1 MGSRTPKGKGQI
13 LGVVWPFESIG
24 SLAAVY
30 TKTAEPTEML
40 LGGGLF
46 AWAQGTVYYMRLR
59 FQHGSGQFRG
69 VVWSIQKH
77 WQSLLQSLL
86 QNGSL
91 GFNNSVQQKE

>member
-40 LGGGLF
+40 LGGGVICMGPRNCVLYEVEIPAREWAISGGCLVHSKALAVSAAVF
-46 AWAQGTVYYMRLR
+46 AAKRITR
-59 FQHGSGQFRG
+59 FQ
-69 VVWSIQKH
+69 
-77 WQSLLQSLL
+77 
-86 QNGSL
+86 
-91 GFNNSVQQKE
+91 